1 MKITDV
7 RSVLLKGPRYHG
19 LGGTPGVATKL
30 LIRVDTDAGIYGL
43 GEADDFM
50 GVRDALDYIRA
61 CLIGRDPLDVA
72 PLVSEMLYG
81 SQPPHPL
88 QSRYDPATHGDFRP
102 VLAMSPTATPTG
114 PIAWAMSGVDI
125 ALCDLAGKAL
135 NTPVYRLLGGKY
147 RDRVRVYLD
156 RSAPSKVDDLSA
168 WRKMAAQVIEDG
180 FTQMKFDI
188 DYTAPD
194 FVEDA
199 WNRSISRRQMN
210 RIVERLT
217 AVRETV
223 GWDFDVAVDCHMH
236 YNAVDAIRLANEL
249 AHLKPMWLED
259 PTPIANPDSCAAVRE
274 KSPIPICVGEMFIA
288 EQFRLFI
295 DRGACDIIHPD
306 VMFAGGLHETR
317 KISSYADLNHI
328 PMAMHGN
335 GGCLATIAA
344 AHVAAASRN
353 FLGLEYH
360 FIESKWI
367 GEFVAREGVPL
378 FSEGHLQLTDAPG
391 LGVELDEEV
400 CRQNLAPGES
410 LF

>member
-7 RSVLLKGPRYHG
+7 RSMLLRGPRQHS
-19 LGGTPGVATKL
+19 LGGAPGVATKL

-43 GEADDFM
+43 GEADDFP
-50 GVRDALDYIRA
+50 GVRDTLGRIRPF
-61 CLIGRDPLDVA
+61 LIGRDPLDVA

-81 SQPPHPL
+81 TVPPHPPR
-88 QSRYDPATHGDFRP
+88 SGPDASPRP
-102 VLAMSPTATPTG
+102 AMSPSATPTG
-114 PIAWAMSGVDI
+114 PIAWTMSGVEI

-135 NTPVYRLLGGKY
+135 GAPVYRLLGGKY
-147 RDRVRVYLD
+147 RDRIRIYLD
-156 RSAPSKVDDLSA
+156 RSAPADVDDLVA
-168 WRKMAAQVIEDG
+168 WKRMAAAVVEDG

-194 FVEDA
+194 FTEDV

-210 RIVERLT
+210 RIVERLA
-217 AVRETV
+217 AVREAA
-223 GWDFDVAVDCHMH
+223 GWDFEICVDCHMH

-249 AHLKPMWLED
+249 TPLKPTWLED
-259 PTPIANPDSCAAVRE
+259 PTPITNPDSCAAVRE

-295 DRGACDIIHPD
+295 DRRACDIIHPD
-306 VMFAGGLHETR
+306 VIFAGGLHETR
-317 KISSYADLNHI
+317 RIAGYAELHHI

-367 GEFVAREGVPL
+367 GDFVRREGVPL
-378 FSEGHLQLTDAPG
+378 FADGHLALTDAPG

-400 CRQNLAPGES
+400 CQRHLAPGES